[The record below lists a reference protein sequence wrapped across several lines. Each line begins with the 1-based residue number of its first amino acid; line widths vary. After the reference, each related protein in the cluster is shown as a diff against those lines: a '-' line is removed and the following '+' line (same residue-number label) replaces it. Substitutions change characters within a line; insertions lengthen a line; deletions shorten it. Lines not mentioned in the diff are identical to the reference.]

1 MRKSKNVNTRA
12 AEAEDEASWTF
23 FTNHGHV
30 LLCLAQQP
38 ELLLREV
45 AQTVGIT
52 ERAVQKIIA
61 DLESGGVITRERQG
75 RQNVYSINHKLPLRH
90 AVEAHC
96 TIEGLI
102 DFVLS
107 SRPKGG
113 RKDQRSR
120 QD

>member
-1 MRKSKNVNTRA
+1 MPASV
-12 AEAEDEASWTF
+12 DEASWTF

-38 ELLLREV
+38 GMLLREV
-45 AQTVGIT
+45 ALTVGIT

-61 DLESGGVITRERQG
+61 DLEAGGIITREKQG
-75 RQNVYSINHKLPLRH
+75 RQNVYTLNTRLPLRH

-102 DFVLS
+102 DFVLQS
-107 SRPKGG
+107 KPKAA
-113 RKDQRSR
+113 RKG
-120 QD
+120 

>member
-1 MRKSKNVNTRA
+1 MRKSKSEKSVPA
-12 AEAEDEASWTF
+12 LAEEASWTF

-38 ELLLREV
+38 TMLLREV

-52 ERAVQKIIA
+52 ERMVQKIVA
-61 DLESGGVITRERQG
+61 DLEAGGVLAREKQG
-75 RQNVYSINHKLPLRH
+75 RQNSYTLNPKLPLRH

-102 DFVLS
+102 NFVLS
-107 SRPKGG
+107 ARHGAK
-113 RKDQRSR
+113 KK
-120 QD
+120 

>member
-1 MRKSKNVNTRA
+1 MRKSQSGNPVPA
-12 AEAEDEASWTF
+12 PAEEASWTF

-38 ELLLREV
+38 GMLLREV

-52 ERAVQKIIA
+52 ERMVQKIIA
-61 DLESGGVITRERQG
+61 DLESGGVLTREKQG
-75 RQNVYSINHKLPLRH
+75 RQNTYTINSKLPLRH

-107 SRPKGG
+107 SRPGT
-113 RKDQRSR
+113 RKR
-120 QD
+120 